1 MIYDGIARGRKRITS
16 KKFLPL
22 KLLVE
27 TNQAGIIP
35 KKKERIMMLKKQDIL
50 YLKNNLLID
59 YSIDKKNFQILIQE
73 HYIQDI

>member
-27 TNQAGIIP
+27 TNQAGIIL
-35 KKKERIMMLKKQDIL
+35 KKERIMMLKKQDIL

-59 YSIDKKNFQILIQE
+59 CSIDKKNFQILIQE

>member
-35 KKKERIMMLKKQDIL
+35 KKRE
-50 YLKNNLLID
+50 NNDANYNHSVGEKDNVNIVSSDCNIVRLA
-59 YSIDKKNFQILIQE
+59 Y
-73 HYIQDI
+73 

>member
-1 MIYDGIARGRKRITS
+1 
-16 KKFLPL
+16 
-22 KLLVE
+22 
-27 TNQAGIIP
+27 
-35 KKKERIMMLKKQDIL
+35 MMLKKQDIL

>member
-35 KKKERIMMLKKQDIL
+35 KKRENNDVKKQDIL

-59 YSIDKKNFQILIQE
+59 YSIDKKIFRF
-73 HYIQDI
+73 

>member
-35 KKKERIMMLKKQDIL
+35 KKRENNDVKKTRYMVFKE
-50 YLKNNLLID
+50 
-59 YSIDKKNFQILIQE
+59 
-73 HYIQDI
+73 